1 MNLAATAVA
10 ACECMLLSGGRRT
23 RLGGSLGVI
32 TGIIIAISIIIRQSG
47 RIARYEGKK
56 QRMTKRINA
65 VITNKERKRMD
76 KSLYGTVVKND
87 DKYRY
92 LYTFT
97 GLEEYEGMIFY
108 DKSLW
113 LKKVHVK
120 GEKVT
125 LLINEND
132 MEEFWFEE
140 EEEPGK
146 GAVIG
151 SVVIIVLA
159 VLCELVIIRNWD
171 RLPWW

>member
-1 MNLAATAVA
+1 MNVA
-10 ACECMLLSGGRRT
+10 AIATVACEGMLLSGGRRS
-23 RLGGSLGVI
+23 RLGGSLAVI
-32 TGIIIAISIIIRQSG
+32 EIIIIGILIIIQQSR

-56 QRMTKRINA
+56 QHMTKRINA
-65 VITNKERKRMD
+65 VITNRERKKLD
-76 KSLYGTVVKND
+76 KSLYGTIVRGD
-87 DKYRY
+87 EYRY